1 MSLLIIKY
9 RIFNFLFLYYRMTK
23 YWFWYF
29 IIFLL
34 VTGGIRPLIAAF
46 MVSQGYKCAE
56 WTENLFG
63 RRNCIKWT
71 Q

>member
-1 MSLLIIKY
+1 
-9 RIFNFLFLYYRMTK
+9 MTK

-56 WTENLFG
+56 WAETLFG

-71 Q
+71 K